1 MPRRTASSDRD
12 APRRSPKKGLF
23 GTPFVARVAS
33 DRSCR
38 ALKRA
43 VLRQASLYGYEG
55 SVSVISRDSL
65 SDADVDLDSSD
76 SCRCLSDR
84 FYIAL
89 NWDSSSTYREPLSLQ
104 KLPPV
109 PTSPRHYDL
118 ASCLQSFS
126 REETLSKTDSWRCP
140 RCKKS
145 VEATSSIGLWSTPD
159 VLVVHLKRFLCTARW
174 REKLRTDISFPRR
187 GLDLS
192 KFLPAEAYAVYDLFG
207 VINHLGSLSG
217 GHYTSHVKVSP
228 CSSFGEEEASIAFE
242 ESERWL
248 HIDDDLVEPAKP
260 EDVVTDG
267 AYVLFYRRRRLSGR
281 LVVGH
286 TAVAPVV

>member
-1 MPRRTASSDRD
+1 MPHRTASSDRD

-23 GTPFVARVAS
+23 GTPFLARVAA

-43 VLRQASLYGYEG
+43 VLRQASLYHHEG

-76 SCRCLSDR
+76 SCRCLADR
-84 FYIAL
+84 FFVAL
-89 NWDSSSTYREPLSLQ
+89 NWESTTSYREPLALT
-104 KLPPV
+104 KLPAP
-109 PTSPRHYDL
+109 PTSPKHYDL

-174 REKLRTDISFPRR
+174 
-187 GLDLS
+187 
-192 KFLPAEAYAVYDLFG
+192 
-207 VINHLGSLSG
+207 
-217 GHYTSHVKVSP
+217 
-228 CSSFGEEEASIAFE
+228 
-242 ESERWL
+242 
-248 HIDDDLVEPAKP
+248 
-260 EDVVTDG
+260 
-267 AYVLFYRRRRLSGR
+267 
-281 LVVGH
+281 
-286 TAVAPVV
+286 

>member
-12 APRRSPKKGLF
+12 APRRSPKQGLF
-23 GTPFVARVAS
+23 GTPFLARVAA

-43 VLRQASLYGYEG
+43 VLRQASLYHHEG

-76 SCRCLSDR
+76 SCRCLADR
-84 FYIAL
+84 FFVAL
-89 NWDSSSTYREPLSLQ
+89 NWESTTSYREPLALT
-104 KLPPV
+104 KLPAP
-109 PTSPRHYDL
+109 PTSPKHYDL

-159 VLVVHLKRFLCTARW
+159 VLVIHLKRFLCTARW

-207 VINHLGSLSG
+207 VINHLVLTPRPFPSMA
-217 GHYTSHVKVSP
+217 
-228 CSSFGEEEASIAFE
+228 SS
-242 ESERWL
+242 
-248 HIDDDLVEPAKP
+248 
-260 EDVVTDG
+260 
-267 AYVLFYRRRRLSGR
+267 
-281 LVVGH
+281 
-286 TAVAPVV
+286 